1 MEYKFIVSVE
11 AENYDQACK
20 VMQERIDYTEDYGFS
35 YMLDW
40 S

>member
-11 AENYDQACK
+11 AETLEQAQQ
-20 VMQERIDYTEDYGFS
+20 VMQERIEYSEDYGFS
-35 YMLDW
+35 YMIDW